1 MPTAVKIALAE
12 SAASLVLMSV
22 LSTRRSRRRLT
33 IAAVLVVVAV
43 PLGYLAVHYSNSGSP
58 RNANG
63 PYVSDAFYREPKHVP
78 FTAEK
83 RRAVSA
89 VLAKFIDGAVSK
101 HDLAGTWELAG
112 PDLRQGITRDDWLK
126 GQIPIVPFAASK
138 RGQGKWSVVN
148 YSYANKV
155 GLELLMFPEQRTGQ
169 LATVETDVVRGKD
182 GRWRVNYWMITKLHG
197 PGSAA
202 AADSASAM
210 SEGPPNVHKLP
221 GKKKKDRR
229 LLLGARRSPDPDRR
243 SRPVSTPSGSSCR
256 SESWPSR
263 FWPCSAWESTRGSAT
278 AGQRPRGPDLVEA

>member
-1 MPTAVKIALAE
+1 VAFV
-12 SAASLVLMSV
+12 LVSV
-22 LSTRRSRRRLT
+22 LRTRRSRRRAT
-33 IAAVLVVVAV
+33 IAAVCVLVAV
-43 PLGYLAVHYSNSGSP
+43 PLSYLAVHYSSSGDP
-58 RNANG
+58 GNATG
-63 PYVSDAFYREPKHVP
+63 PYVSDASYREPKHVP

-89 VLAKFIDGAVSK
+89 VLARFISGAVSK
-101 HDLAGTWELAG
+101 HDLAGTWDLAG
-112 PDLRQGITRDDWLK
+112 PDLRQGITRKDWLK

-138 RGQGKWSVVN
+138 RGQGKWSLVN

-155 GLELLMFPEQRTGQ
+155 GLELLLFPEQRTGQ

-221 GKKKKDRR
+221 GNKKKASRR
-229 LLLGARRSPDPDRR
+229 EAAGEAAPDPNGGVAHLDATWLLVPGAIVVLALLALLGLAFKAWVRNRRAAAAYSRAR
-243 SRPVSTPSGSSCR
+243 
-256 SESWPSR
+256 
-263 FWPCSAWESTRGSAT
+263 
-278 AGQRPRGPDLVEA
+278 